1 MSRGEINS
9 ADSGGSPGVQRQG
22 AHERASTTTTRRTDS
37 IVARHHT
44 RRFGRSYARK
54 KAPDSIGKITI
65 GIREA

>member
-22 AHERASTTTTRRTDS
+22 AHERASTTKTRRMDF
-37 IVARHHT
+37 IAARHHT

-54 KAPDSIGKITI
+54 KAPGSIGKITI